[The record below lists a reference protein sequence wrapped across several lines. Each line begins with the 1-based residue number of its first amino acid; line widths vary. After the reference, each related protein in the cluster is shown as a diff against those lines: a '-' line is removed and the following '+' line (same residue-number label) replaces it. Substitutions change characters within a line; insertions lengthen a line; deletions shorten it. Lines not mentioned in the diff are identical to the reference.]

1 MKNIVIKFHVLKAQT
16 EGTEDPQNVEIIEG
30 ANIFVD
36 EVNCHVGE
44 DAVMMEAK
52 ASIDGLSIESID
64 GSVEDAVLKAL
75 TEKKKIIKDVKFC
88 TPFIAATDRVFSSVF
103 KAMIGEKVV
112 ISLSNSKTKRTFA
125 AIGVIPKTGKVT
137 MDSFTFVY

>member
-1 MKNIVIKFHVLKAQT
+1 MKQIAIKFHVLKSQVEASEDQQT
-16 EGTEDPQNVEIIEG
+16 VDINEG

-36 EVNCHVGE
+36 EVNCHVG
-44 DAVMMEAK
+44 DDVVTMEAK
-52 ASIDGLSIESID
+52 ASIDGLSVDTIE

-75 TEKKKIIKDVKFC
+75 TEKRKIIKDVKFC
-88 TPFIAATDRVFSSVF
+88 TPFVAATDRVFSSVF
-103 KAMIGEKVV
+103 KAMVGEKVV
-112 ISLSNSKTKRTFA
+112 ISLINSKTKRTFS

>member
-1 MKNIVIKFHVLKAQT
+1 MKQIAIKFHVLKTQVDV
-16 EGTEDPQNVEIIEG
+16 TEDQQSVEINEG

-36 EVNCHVGE
+36 EVNCHVGD
-44 DAVMMEAK
+44 DAVIMEAK
-52 ASIDGLSIESID
+52 ASIDGLSIETIS

-75 TEKKKIIKDVKFC
+75 SEKRKIVKDVKFC

-103 KAMIGEKVV
+103 KAMVGEKVIV
-112 ISLSNSKTKRTFA
+112 SLVNSKTKKTFS

>member
-1 MKNIVIKFHVLKAQT
+1 MKQIAIKFHVLKAQT
-16 EGTEDPQNVEIIEG
+16 EVSEDSQTVDVNEG

-36 EVNCHVGE
+36 EVNCHVSE
-44 DAVMMEAK
+44 DIVTMEAK
-52 ASIDGLSIESID
+52 ASIDGMSVETID

-75 TEKKKIIKDVKFC
+75 TEKRKIIKDVKFC

-103 KAMIGEKVV
+103 KAMIGEKVI
-112 ISLSNSKTKRTFA
+112 ISLTNSKTKRVFS